1 MNKKNLINVAEKSN
15 EFFKLSRKLKFG
27 LASNT
32 FLSVLEKLASQIGSF
47 MLMLAS
53 LYFMENLVLS
63 LIFLAIFFLK
73 DPLARFITVKL
84 SENDAMLEPKVKNFL
99 SGKVAIILS
108 KTRGKVETVDEKGRR
123 HHVSNRVI
131 SDTVTSY
138 TLKRVENLSNSLEF
152 FSGIVVFIISLILLI
167 KVALVQFNNPFLFF
181 IVLAISTILCVIVS
195 IISSKLCARYWK
207 KAGKVQERLSN
218 VTRDIEEIEPISDKH
233 IEFLSKEAIYV
244 NSEYMDLTMKER
256 RRKNVGLVLKSFL
269 ISVSII
275 AVVFSMIISNKS
287 TSSSTLTLAIA
298 LGAAFSSVL
307 IAINSEVT
315 QIWHIISE
323 KREYKMKYEETFFNI
338 MNVFFEEEKIKGKKY
353 SKDIL
358 EIPKFNYEYSVTG
371 FRLVM
376 DNNFILKR
384 GEMTLLE
391 GKSGTGK
398 STLIKI
404 ISGENRLPETTWKL
418 KSIKYFNDTSGFG
431 SQDLLSEIT
440 LGDYQADRDSERLI
454 EILRGVGLFEKFTVD
469 SLKKVSAKELSN
481 GMMQRALLARSLY
494 NLEDTDLVCIDEPI
508 GSLDEENA
516 RNVIKFVKEYCNR
529 DKKRFMILST
539 HQYSFVSEYIDKKI
553 KIVPMS
559 PKLSKVM
566 L

>member
-1 MNKKNLINVAEKSN
+1 M
-15 EFFKLSRKLKFG
+15 
-27 LASNT
+27 
-32 FLSVLEKLASQIGSF
+32 
-47 MLMLAS
+47 
-53 LYFMENLVLS
+53 
-63 LIFLAIFFLK
+63 
-73 DPLARFITVKL
+73 
-84 SENDAMLEPKVKNFL
+84 
-99 SGKVAIILS
+99 
-108 KTRGKVETVDEKGRR
+108 
-123 HHVSNRVI
+123 
-131 SDTVTSY
+131 
-138 TLKRVENLSNSLEF
+138 
-152 FSGIVVFIISLILLI
+152 
-167 KVALVQFNNPFLFF
+167 
-181 IVLAISTILCVIVS
+181 
-195 IISSKLCARYWK
+195 
-207 KAGKVQERLSN
+207 
-218 VTRDIEEIEPISDKH
+218 
-233 IEFLSKEAIYV
+233 
-244 NSEYMDLTMKER
+244 
-256 RRKNVGLVLKSFL
+256 
-269 ISVSII
+269 
-275 AVVFSMIISNKS
+275 
-287 TSSSTLTLAIA
+287 
-298 LGAAFSSVL
+298 
-307 IAINSEVT
+307 
-315 QIWHIISE
+315 
-323 KREYKMKYEETFFNI
+323 
-338 MNVFFEEEKIKGKKY
+338 
-353 SKDIL
+353 
-358 EIPKFNYEYSVTG
+358 TG

-418 KSIKYFNDTSGFG
+418 KSIKYFNDTSSLG

>member
-1 MNKKNLINVAEKSN
+1 MNEKNLINVAEKSN

-287 TSSSTLTLAIA
+287 ISSSTLTLAIA

-315 QIWHIISE
+315 QIWHIISG

-371 FRLVM
+371 FRLIL
-376 DNNFILKR
+376 DNKFTLKR

-469 SLKKVSAKELSN
+469 SLKKVSVKELSN

>member
-287 TSSSTLTLAIA
+287 ISSSTLTLAIA

-323 KREYKMKYEETFFNI
+323 RREYKMKYEETFFNI

>member
-1 MNKKNLINVAEKSN
+1 MNEKNLINVAEKSN

-287 TSSSTLTLAIA
+287 ISSSTLTLAIA

-371 FRLVM
+371 FRLIL
-376 DNNFILKR
+376 DNKFTLKR

>member
-287 TSSSTLTLAIA
+287 ISSSTLTLAIA

-371 FRLVM
+371 FRLIL
-376 DNNFILKR
+376 DNKFTLKR

-418 KSIKYFNDTSGFG
+418 KSIKYFNDTSSFG

>member
-15 EFFKLSRKLKFG
+15 EFFKLSRKLKFE

-32 FLSVLEKLASQIGSF
+32 FLSVLEKVIFQIGSF
-47 MLMLAS
+47 MLTLAS
-53 LYFMENLVLS
+53 LYFMKNLILS

-73 DPLARFITVKL
+73 DPLSGFIRVKL
-84 SENDAMLEPKVKNFL
+84 SENDALLEPKVQNFI
-99 SGKVAIILS
+99 SGRVARILS
-108 KTRGKVETVDEKGRR
+108 KTRGKVESVDENGRR
-123 HHVSNRVI
+123 FKVSNRAINTIVASYVI
-131 SDTVTSY
+131 S
-138 TLKRVENLSNSLEF
+138 RVKNLSNSLEL
-152 FSGIVVFIISLILLI
+152 FSGSIIFIISLILLV
-167 KVALVQFNNPFLFF
+167 KVALTQFNNPFLFF
-181 IVLAISTILCVIVS
+181 VILAISTILCVIVS
-195 IISSKLCARYWK
+195 IISFKLCTRYWK
-207 KAGKVQERLSN
+207 KESKIQGKLGN
-218 VTRDIEEIEPISDKH
+218 VMRDIEEIEPISDKH
-233 IEFLSKEAIYV
+233 IEFLSKEATCV

-287 TSSSTLTLAIA
+287 ISSSTLTLAIA

-371 FRLVM
+371 FRLIL
-376 DNNFILKR
+376 DNKFTLKR

-418 KSIKYFNDTSGFG
+418 KSIKYFNDTSSFG

-440 LGDYQADRDSERLI
+440 LGDYQADNDSERLI

-469 SLKKVSAKELSN
+469 FLKKVSAKELSN

>member
-1 MNKKNLINVAEKSN
+1 MNEKNLINVAEKSN

-287 TSSSTLTLAIA
+287 ISSSTLTLAIA

-371 FRLVM
+371 FRLIL
-376 DNNFILKR
+376 DNKFTLKR

-418 KSIKYFNDTSGFG
+418 KSIKYFNDTSSFG

>member
-1 MNKKNLINVAEKSN
+1 MNEKNLINVAEKSN

-53 LYFMENLVLS
+53 LYFMENLILS
-63 LIFLAIFFLK
+63 LLFLAIFFLK

-138 TLKRVENLSNSLEF
+138 TLKKVENLSNSLEF

-287 TSSSTLTLAIA
+287 ISSSTLTLAIA

-371 FRLVM
+371 FRLIM
-376 DNNFILKR
+376 DNKFTLKR

>member
-1 MNKKNLINVAEKSN
+1 MNEKNLINVAEKSN

-63 LIFLAIFFLK
+63 LLFLAIFFLK

-287 TSSSTLTLAIA
+287 ISSSTLTLAIA

-315 QIWHIISE
+315 QIWYIISE

-376 DNNFILKR
+376 DNNFTLKR

>member
-287 TSSSTLTLAIA
+287 ISSSTLTLAIA

-323 KREYKMKYEETFFNI
+323 RREYKMKYEETFFYI

>member
-287 TSSSTLTLAIA
+287 ISSSTLTLAIA

-315 QIWHIISE
+315 RIWHIISE

>member
-1 MNKKNLINVAEKSN
+1 LNEKNLINVAEKSN

-63 LIFLAIFFLK
+63 LLFLAIFFLK

-99 SGKVAIILS
+99 SGKVTIILS

-131 SDTVTSY
+131 NDTVTSY

-181 IVLAISTILCVIVS
+181 IVLAISTILCAIVS

-256 RRKNVGLVLKSFL
+256 RRKNVGFVLKSFL

-287 TSSSTLTLAIA
+287 ISSSTLTLAIA

-371 FRLVM
+371 FRLIL
-376 DNNFILKR
+376 DNKFTLKR

-418 KSIKYFNDTSGFG
+418 KSIKYFNDTSSFG

>member
-1 MNKKNLINVAEKSN
+1 MNEKNLINIAEKSN

-287 TSSSTLTLAIA
+287 ISSSTLTLAIA

>member
-1 MNKKNLINVAEKSN
+1 MNEKNLINVAEKSN

-63 LIFLAIFFLK
+63 LLFLAIFFLK

-207 KAGKVQERLSN
+207 KAGKVKERLSN

-287 TSSSTLTLAIA
+287 ISSSTLTLAIA

-315 QIWHIISE
+315 QIWYIISE

>member
-1 MNKKNLINVAEKSN
+1 
-15 EFFKLSRKLKFG
+15 
-27 LASNT
+27 
-32 FLSVLEKLASQIGSF
+32 
-47 MLMLAS
+47 
-53 LYFMENLVLS
+53 
-63 LIFLAIFFLK
+63 
-73 DPLARFITVKL
+73 
-84 SENDAMLEPKVKNFL
+84 
-99 SGKVAIILS
+99 
-108 KTRGKVETVDEKGRR
+108 
-123 HHVSNRVI
+123 
-131 SDTVTSY
+131 
-138 TLKRVENLSNSLEF
+138 
-152 FSGIVVFIISLILLI
+152 
-167 KVALVQFNNPFLFF
+167 
-181 IVLAISTILCVIVS
+181 
-195 IISSKLCARYWK
+195 
-207 KAGKVQERLSN
+207 
-218 VTRDIEEIEPISDKH
+218 
-233 IEFLSKEAIYV
+233 
-244 NSEYMDLTMKER
+244 MKER

-287 TSSSTLTLAIA
+287 ISSSTLTLAIA

-315 QIWHIISE
+315 QIWRIISE

-338 MNVFFEEEKIKGKKY
+338 MNVFFEEENIKGKKY

-371 FRLVM
+371 FRLIL
-376 DNNFILKR
+376 DNKFTLKR

-418 KSIKYFNDTSGFG
+418 KSIKYFNDTSSFG

-440 LGDYQADRDSERLI
+440 LGDYQADRNSERLI

>member
-1 MNKKNLINVAEKSN
+1 MNEKNLINVAEKSN

-63 LIFLAIFFLK
+63 LLFLAIFFLK

-287 TSSSTLTLAIA
+287 ISSSTLTLAIA

-371 FRLVM
+371 FRLIL
-376 DNNFILKR
+376 DNKFILKR

-418 KSIKYFNDTSGFG
+418 KSIKYFNDTSSFG

>member
-1 MNKKNLINVAEKSN
+1 
-15 EFFKLSRKLKFG
+15 
-27 LASNT
+27 
-32 FLSVLEKLASQIGSF
+32 
-47 MLMLAS
+47 
-53 LYFMENLVLS
+53 
-63 LIFLAIFFLK
+63 
-73 DPLARFITVKL
+73 
-84 SENDAMLEPKVKNFL
+84 
-99 SGKVAIILS
+99 
-108 KTRGKVETVDEKGRR
+108 
-123 HHVSNRVI
+123 
-131 SDTVTSY
+131 
-138 TLKRVENLSNSLEF
+138 
-152 FSGIVVFIISLILLI
+152 
-167 KVALVQFNNPFLFF
+167 
-181 IVLAISTILCVIVS
+181 
-195 IISSKLCARYWK
+195 
-207 KAGKVQERLSN
+207 
-218 VTRDIEEIEPISDKH
+218 
-233 IEFLSKEAIYV
+233 
-244 NSEYMDLTMKER
+244 
-256 RRKNVGLVLKSFL
+256 
-269 ISVSII
+269 
-275 AVVFSMIISNKS
+275 
-287 TSSSTLTLAIA
+287 
-298 LGAAFSSVL
+298 
-307 IAINSEVT
+307 
-315 QIWHIISE
+315 
-323 KREYKMKYEETFFNI
+323 MKYEETFFNI

-371 FRLVM
+371 FRLIL
-376 DNNFILKR
+376 DNKFTLKR

-418 KSIKYFNDTSGFG
+418 KSIKYFNDTSSFG

-440 LGDYQADRDSERLI
+440 LGDYQADKDSKRLI

-469 SLKKVSAKELSN
+469 SLKKVPAKELSN

>member
-1 MNKKNLINVAEKSN
+1 MNEKNLINVAEKSN

-167 KVALVQFNNPFLFF
+167 KVALDQFNNPFLFF

-287 TSSSTLTLAIA
+287 ISSSTLTLAIA

-315 QIWHIISE
+315 QIWYIISE

-376 DNNFILKR
+376 DNKFTLKR

>member
-1 MNKKNLINVAEKSN
+1 MNKKNLINVAKKSN
-15 EFFKLSRKLKFG
+15 EFFKLSRNLKIG

-32 FLSVLEKLASQIGSF
+32 FLSVLEKLTSQIGSF
-47 MLMLAS
+47 MLMMAS
-53 LYFMENLVLS
+53 LYFMENLVIS

-99 SGKVAIILS
+99 SGRVTIILS

-123 HHVSNRVI
+123 HHISNRVI
-131 SDTVTSY
+131 KDTVTSY
-138 TLKRVENLSNSLEF
+138 TIKRVENFSNSLEF
-152 FSGIVVFIISLILLI
+152 FSGIVIFVISLILLI
-167 KVALVQFNNPFLFF
+167 KVALDQFNNPFLFF
-181 IVLAISTILCVIVS
+181 IVLVISTILCVIVS

-207 KAGKVQERLSN
+207 KASKVQERLSN

-233 IEFLSKEAIYV
+233 IEFLSKEATYV
-244 NSEYMDLTMKER
+244 NSEYMNLTIKER
-256 RRKNVGLVLKSFL
+256 KRKNVGLLLKSFL
-269 ISVSII
+269 ISVSIV
-275 AVVFSMIISNKS
+275 AVVFSMIMSNQS
-287 TSSSTLTLAIA
+287 ISSSTLTLAIA
-298 LGAAFSSVL
+298 LGAAFSAVL
-307 IAINSEVT
+307 SAINSEVT

-323 KREYKMKYEETFFNI
+323 KSEYKTKYEETFFNI
-338 MNVFFEEEKIKGKKY
+338 MNVFFEEEEIKGKTY
-353 SKDIL
+353 TKDIL

-371 FRLVM
+371 FRLIL
-376 DNNFILKR
+376 DNDFILKR

-418 KSIKYFNDTSGFG
+418 KSIKYFNDTSSFG

-454 EILRGVGLFEKFTVD
+454 EILRGVGLLEKFTID

-481 GMMQRALLARSLY
+481 GMLQRALLARSLY

-539 HQYSFVSEYIDKKI
+539 HQYRFVSEYIDKKI

-559 PKLSKVM
+559 PKASKVM

>member
-1 MNKKNLINVAEKSN
+1 MNEKNLINVAEKSN

-63 LIFLAIFFLK
+63 LLFLAIFFLK

-99 SGKVAIILS
+99 SGKVTIILS

-131 SDTVTSY
+131 NDTVTNY

-207 KAGKVQERLSN
+207 KAGKVQERLSS

-269 ISVSII
+269 ISVAII

-287 TSSSTLTLAIA
+287 ISSSTLTLAIA

-315 QIWHIISE
+315 QIWRIISE

-371 FRLVM
+371 FRLIL
-376 DNNFILKR
+376 DNKFTLKR

-418 KSIKYFNDTSGFG
+418 KSIKYFNDTSSFG

-440 LGDYQADRDSERLI
+440 LGDYQADRDFERLI